1 MMHSSKKNTSST
13 SWSSIWLD
21 KKMRQ
26 ASATLPWSSSLG
38 GTTLRSIPAILIWLR
53 CTVETCSYGIY
64 RHAKRRWKNGA
75 RPLPLGMLPP
85 SVAASTTRNGKSY
98 LRQPATRETEEK
110 SNSAMQKRQ
119 RSKKIAAASTT
130 RKGKATRALRPRQPA
145 PHETEK
151 SYSAI
156 KNHAK
161 KAAKRKNMQ
170 PRESNLGLQH

>member
-13 SWSSIWLD
+13 SWSSNWLN

-75 RPLPLGMLPP
+75 RPLPLGTLPP
-85 SVAASTTRNGKSY
+85 SAAASTARNGKSY
-98 LRQPATRETEEK
+98 PRQPATRETEEK

-119 RSKKIAAASTT
+119 RSKKTWS
-130 RKGKATRALRPRQPA
+130 PRNRTQD
-145 PHETEK
+145 HNINTDYTNQSIGEGFLLG
-151 SYSAI
+151 SYSTPYLIRA
-156 KNHAK
+156 
-161 KAAKRKNMQ
+161 NM
-170 PRESNLGLQH
+170 ED